1 MPIVVSTP
9 ANFRIFQFTPVRDRA
24 VQGSMFLSPFQ
35 EMVPLIL
42 NNLTDDELKKEA
54 KNESKNDAISAI
66 IKAAKC
72 LVSRVPHQEEMIKN
86 LEILRLKMILRLL
99 QISSFNGKM
108 NALNEV
114 NKVISSVSYHQ
125 HRNTIVEEEEWLT
138 AERMAVSCPRING
151 DIFPNAQ

>member
-1 MPIVVSTP
+1 
-9 ANFRIFQFTPVRDRA
+9 
-24 VQGSMFLSPFQ
+24 
-35 EMVPLIL
+35 MVPVIL
-42 NNLTDDELKKEA
+42 NNLTDEELKKEA

-86 LEILRLKMILRLL
+86 LGILRLKMILRLL

-114 NKVISSVSYHQ
+114 NKVIATVSFYQ
-125 HRNTIVEEEEWLT
+125 HRNAIVEEEEWLT
-138 AERMAVSCPRING
+138 AECMAVSLIEIYSNLN
-151 DIFPNAQ
+151 IV

>member
-1 MPIVVSTP
+1 
-9 ANFRIFQFTPVRDRA
+9 
-24 VQGSMFLSPFQ
+24 
-35 EMVPLIL
+35 MVPQIL
-42 NNLTDDELKKEA
+42 DNLTDAELKKEA

-72 LVSRVPHQEEMIKN
+72 IVSRVPCQEEMIKN

-114 NKVISSVSYHQ
+114 NKVIASVNYYL
-125 HRNTIVEEEEWLT
+125 HRNPSLEEEEWLT
-138 AERMAVSCPRING
+138 AERMAVSNG
-151 DIFPNAQ
+151 GHSLDCSVSFG